1 MSKRQR
7 SSITSDLDE
16 IIKKHGGLRAYVE
29 YVDSEGARLR
39 QEVTDLQIQ
48 VRRLHK
54 TVKMMA
60 ADLYGEP

>member
-16 IIKKHGGLRAYVE
+16 IIKKHGDLRSGVE
-29 YVDSEGARLR
+29 RMEDEEARLR